1 VLSCPFYVVTPFK
14 AIKHFKLAFTDAL
27 AAATAAYPEAWVDVG
42 EAGVTLHPA
51 RPPVARLPAVG

>member
-1 VLSCPFYVVTPFK
+1 MLSCPFYVVTPFK

-27 AAATAAYPEAWVDVG
+27 AAATAAYPEARVDVG